1 MAYYPL
7 SQITPNL
14 YTDGTEYSTLNG
26 VPYKGYYYK
35 TSTGKLFTGRTPQ
48 DLPNLELAEL
58 ALNQPIAPGIEDTAF
73 NQYYLV
79 EGAYPSSDP
88 DPEIPPKYD
97 KYTSN
102 YGSYLSLIDE
112 ELTTLIPYYIC
123 TKPTEQ
129 DYSLG
134 EFRRYFCRKRNQL
147 IYIEIDK
154 PQYDKLVN
162 RNPQIYWQMYK
173 PFFLTWQLTGD
184 KQTVAK
190 TNKNVTEL
198 KSKRERLPKL
208 GDYLKHD
215 YLKYYQE

>member
-14 YTDGTEYSTLNG
+14 YTDGTEYSTLDG
-26 VPYKGYYYK
+26 VPYEGYYYK
-35 TSTGKLFTGRTPQ
+35 VSTGKIFTGKTPQ
-48 DLPNLELAEL
+48 DTPTLELFIQDINE
-58 ALNQPIAPGIEDTAF
+58 PIAPGINNTLQ
-73 NQYYLV
+73 NQFYLV
-79 EGAYPSSDP
+79 EAAYPSSDP
-88 DPEIPPKYD
+88 DPEIPPEYD
-97 KYTSN
+97 KNVSN
-102 YGSYLSLIDE
+102 YGFYTSLLDE
-112 ELTTLIPYYIC
+112 DLTTLLPYYVC
-123 TKPTEQ
+123 TKPTKE

-134 EFRRYFCRKRNQL
+134 EFRRYFCKKRNQL

-154 PQYDKLVN
+154 SQYDKLVN
-162 RNPQIYWQMYK
+162 QNPQIYWQMYK

-190 TNKNVTEL
+190 TNKNVVEL

-215 YLKYYQE
+215 YIKYYKE